1 MKHESK
7 LRFTDEE
14 QSDDENAGVESAETA
29 DAGMRQMAARSR
41 KARQRRNTKGA
52 ERPRLSGNP
61 FSRWQQKR
69 AIQKR
74 YTAARRR
81 TQAAEETTKSAT
93 RATKRIARTANKA
106 TASIV
111 RHRRGI
117 LIAAILFLLV
127 ALIGGTVS
135 SCAAMLQGGLASVA
149 GSTYPCA
156 DADML
161 GAEAVY
167 SAKEAELQAY
177 LDSYELTHSYDEYV
191 YDLDGIKHDPYVLI
205 SFLTA
210 CHSGGWTLADAEPTL
225 DLLFGRQYKLTESV
239 TTETR
244 YHGDGEPYTVTICT
258 VTLENFDL
266 SHLPVYLLSEEQ
278 LAMYAGYMKTLG
290 NRPDLFPADA
300 YPYASRRTDYLR
312 YEVPPEALT
321 DETFAAMLREAEKY
335 LGYPYVWGG
344 SSPATSFDCSG
355 FVSWVINHS
364 GWNVGRLGA
373 TSLYNICTPVSP
385 ANARPGDLVFFQ
397 GTYDTAGMSHVGI
410 YVGNGMM
417 LHCGNPISYANL
429 NTTYWQDHFAA
440 YGRLP

>member
-81 TQAAEETTKSAT
+81 TQAAEETA
-93 RATKRIARTANKA
+93 RAAKRTARTANRV
-106 TASIV
+106 TGSIV

-161 GAEAVY
+161 GAEAAY

-177 LDSYELTHSYDEYV
+177 LDSYERTHGYDEYV
-191 YDLDGIKHDPYVLI
+191 YALDEIKHDPYVLI

-210 CHSGGWTLADAEPTL
+210 YHIGGWTLADAEPTL
-225 DLLFGRQYKLTESV
+225 DLLFGRQYTLTESV

-312 YEVPPEALT
+312 
-321 DETFAAMLREAEKY
+321 
-335 LGYPYVWGG
+335 
-344 SSPATSFDCSG
+344 
-355 FVSWVINHS
+355 
-364 GWNVGRLGA
+364 
-373 TSLYNICTPVSP
+373 
-385 ANARPGDLVFFQ
+385 
-397 GTYDTAGMSHVGI
+397 
-410 YVGNGMM
+410 
-417 LHCGNPISYANL
+417 
-429 NTTYWQDHFAA
+429 
-440 YGRLP
+440 